1 LTPFFA
7 AGIAAAFAI
16 VHRKVAV
23 PLLLAGALIA
33 PVWVKHI
40 ELDNDWRVM
49 PLRDMTGAVDYLRH
63 SVPQA
68 TPLFVDDST
77 RFELAYYLSRNDP
90 SVDTLMSQSG
100 VEVNLF
106 GGWRVV
112 APRGEIWAFDPSE
125 VFDQA
130 DELARGVGLVPG
142 DPVWIVSVNWAYPSF
157 VSQLPARSDYDV
169 KKFGLVSAIETHYT
183 QQRPAAMPKLLSQ
196 LP

>member
-1 LTPFFA
+1 
-7 AGIAAAFAI
+7 
-16 VHRKVAV
+16 
-23 PLLLAGALIA
+23 
-33 PVWVKHI
+33 VKHI

-49 PLRDMTGAVDYLRH
+49 PLRDMTTAIEYLRG
-63 SVPQA
+63 SVPLS

-100 VEVNLF
+100 VEVSLF
-106 GGWRVV
+106 GGWHIVS
-112 APRGEIWAFDPSE
+112 PRGEIWAFDPNK

-130 DELARGVGLVPG
+130 DELARGVSLSPG
-142 DPVWIVSVNWAYPSF
+142 DPVWIVSVDWAYPSF

-183 QQRPAAMPKLLSQ
+183 QQKPAATPKLLSL